1 MNLGFIITGNLRT
14 FFTEVVHKHF
24 CNWLS
29 ALREGYT
36 IHMVCVISDH
46 YDPEAFKFLSSF
58 CQYTLVSFRSDI
70 HYPDQSFY
78 DSVDTGQSHQD
89 KKNQVTSFLYQRKQ
103 FQIGFQTLDAKG
115 LDIQH
120 WIKTRFDIVM
130 KKNLIPFS
138 HPSEL
143 FPHCPEL
150 ETDHEDFYKKFGIQ
164 NMTECIE
171 FQRHLNSTHREIR
184 IREDFYKISLGGS
197 YFYNL
202 DIQNPSPKLWL
213 FNDFIFI
220 GTYDTVKRYA
230 ECKELLEDP
239 SGYTRI
245 ARQKNIHRFLCPEI
259 ILSAYLY
266 SAGIT
271 PIVCLRDDVFPIART
286 L

>member
-29 ALREGYT
+29 ALRERYT
-36 IHMVCVISDH
+36 IHMVCVINDH
-46 YDPEAFKFLSSF
+46 YDPDAFKFLSSF
-58 CQYTLVSFRSDI
+58 CQYTLVSFRPNI
-70 HYPDQSFY
+70 HYPEQSFY
-78 DSVDTGQSHQD
+78 DSVDTGQSQQD

-103 FQIGFQTLDAKG
+103 FQIGFQTLEAKG
-115 LDIQH
+115 LDIPY
-120 WIKTRFDIVM
+120 WIKTRFDMLM

-138 HPSEL
+138 HTSEL
-143 FPHCPEL
+143 FPHCSEL
-150 ETDHEDFYKKFGIQ
+150 EEEHKVFYKKFGIQ
-164 NMTECIE
+164 NMAECIE
-171 FQRHLNSTHREIR
+171 FQRLLNSTHREIR

-202 DIQNPSPKLWL
+202 DIHSPSPKLWL

-230 ECKELLEDP
+230 ECKELLDNP
-239 SGYTRI
+239 SGYIQI
-245 ARQKNIHRFLCPEI
+245 ANQKNIHRFLCPEI
-259 ILSAYLY
+259 ILWVYLY